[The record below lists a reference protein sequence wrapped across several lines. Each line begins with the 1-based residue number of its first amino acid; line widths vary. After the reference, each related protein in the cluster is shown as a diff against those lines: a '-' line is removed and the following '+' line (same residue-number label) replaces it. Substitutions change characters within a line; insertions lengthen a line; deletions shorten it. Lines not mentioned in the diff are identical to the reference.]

1 MKEKKCKITFHFEN
15 QIQCLVKNSQG
26 FGLVQ
31 KARW

>member
-1 MKEKKCKITFHFEN
+1 MKEKKYKITFHFEN